1 MMKCI
6 RAIYWLYLVGEV
18 QLKLLKIMKFSNER
32 YILTVKTIAIQSP
45 GDMGHAVGK
54 VLKEN
59 GFDVITCLSGRSERT
74 TELAKAGGFRIVE
87 TVDDVVNEADLILS
101 ILVPSRAKE
110 LASEV
115 SKAFIRTQ
123 ATAYFVDCNAISP
136 NSSKE
141 ICEIINS
148 TGGTFIDG
156 GIVGGAPTKGDT
168 PRFYVS
174 GPEAEVVTQLDQ
186 KGIIVKVVGS
196 NVGQASGIKMCYAAL
211 TKGTNTL
218 QVALLTAAHKMGL
231 IEQLKEEFEFSQQG
245 ALNAMESG
253 ISRLPANSHRW
264 IGEMEEISSTFQSLG
279 ITPYFHK
286 GAADVYRM
294 LNETPFAS
302 ETPETIDSSRSTW
315 ETIAAAADIVN
326 SPSVRSE

>member
-1 MMKCI
+1 MTVNTV
-6 RAIYWLYLVGEV
+6 AI
-18 QLKLLKIMKFSNER
+18 M
-32 YILTVKTIAIQSP
+32 SP
-45 GDMGHAVGK
+45 GDMGHAVGQ
-54 VLKEN
+54 VLSES
-59 GFDVITCLSGRSERT
+59 GLDVITCTEGRSQRT
-74 TELAKAGGFRIVE
+74 RDLAELAGLRQVATLEDMVIQ
-87 TVDDVVNEADLILS
+87 ADLILS
-101 ILVPSRAKE
+101 IMVPS
-110 LASEV
+110 
-115 SKAFIRTQ
+115 KAMDFAREIAPHLKSGKTL
-123 ATAYFVDCNAISP
+123 TYFADCNAVSP
-136 NSSKE
+136 QSALAMADV
-141 ICEIINS
+141 INQA
-148 TGGTFIDG
+148 GGKFIDG
-156 GIVGGAPTKGDT
+156 GIIGTAPTKGDT

-174 GPEAEVVTQLDQ
+174 GPDASVVMELDGR
-186 KGIIVKVVGS
+186 GIIVKAIGDKI
-196 NVGQASGIKMCYAAL
+196 GQASGIKMCYAAL

-218 QVALLTAAHKMGL
+218 HVALLTAANRMGL
-231 IEQLKEEFEFSQQG
+231 TEDLREEFEFSQQG

-326 SPSVRSE
+326 SPPARSE